1 MLISAEWL
9 SNLVTVA
16 LIITT
21 AAPFI
26 LLLLLLRDWLRGRL
40 W

>member
-9 SNLVTVA
+9 TGLVTVA

-21 AAPFI
+21 ATPLA
-26 LLLLLLRDWLRGRL
+26 LLVLLLRDWINRRL

>member
-9 SNLVTVA
+9 TGLVTAA
-16 LIITT
+16 LIITS
-21 AAPFI
+21 AAPLV
-26 LLLLLLRDWLRGRL
+26 LLVLLLRDWIKGQL